1 MSGMTHTNS
10 VSDLKSVKTNIA
22 NKYVS
27 FFVLSELKSVKD
39 EVMLTNS
46 QDHFFIICLN

>member
-39 EVMLTNS
+39 ETMLTNS
-46 QDHFFIICLN
+46 QTYLICLN

>member
-1 MSGMTHTNS
+1 MTHTNS
-10 VSDLKSVKTNIA
+10 VSDLKSVKTNIT

-27 FFVLSELKSVKD
+27 FFVLSELKSVKN

-46 QDHFFIICLN
+46 QDHFLLFV